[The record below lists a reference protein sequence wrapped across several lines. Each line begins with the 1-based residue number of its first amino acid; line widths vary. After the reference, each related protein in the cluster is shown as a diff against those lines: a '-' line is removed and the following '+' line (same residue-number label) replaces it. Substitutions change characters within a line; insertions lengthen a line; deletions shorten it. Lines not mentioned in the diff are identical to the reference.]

1 MPPYT
6 NPELRAADTDR
17 ERVVAALA
25 RNFRDGRL
33 GPPEYAER
41 VGTALGAT
49 TVRELDALLTDL
61 PPIDWPAL
69 PLPAAPTRV
78 IRSNPIATA
87 SLWLGILSLL
97 ACGVP
102 AALAIPLG
110 MIGLAEEKRNADP
123 RPATAQVGIV
133 LGVLGAVL
141 WSVLWL
147 RTNAA

>member
-1 MPPYT
+1 MPPYS
-6 NPELRAADTDR
+6 NPALRAADTDR
-17 ERVVAALA
+17 ERVVEALA

-33 GPPEYAER
+33 APPEYADR
-41 VGTALGAT
+41 VGAALGAR
-49 TVRELDALLTDL
+49 TVGELDGLLTDL

-69 PLPAAPTRV
+69 PLPPAPV

-87 SLWLGILSLL
+87 SLWMGILSLL

-110 MIGLAEEKRNADP
+110 FLGLAEEKRNTEP
-123 RPATAQVGIV
+123 RPATAQAGIV

-141 WSVLWL
+141 WSMIWL
-147 RTNAA
+147 RANAG